1 MSSVRKQQEQQV
13 LQLEPAL
20 VLARGGDEVANRREH
35 DGRRLAAGQQVEQ
48 DGNRRGCEPD
58 QRPRVE
64 KADHAARG
72 DGASASRSTMP
83 YGVSVVTR
91 W

>member
-1 MSSVRKQQEQQV
+1 M

-20 VLARGGDEVANRREH
+20 VLAGGGDEVADRREDH
-35 DGRRLAAGQQVEQ
+35 RRRLAPGQEVEE
-48 DGNRRGCEPD
+48 DGDRGGDQPD
-58 QRPRVE
+58 QRPGME

-72 DGASASRSTMP
+72 DEASDSRRTTP